1 METKLNPSEI
11 QNVKKSD
18 RFSRFRIVD
27 LVVWCSAQMGSTTF
41 NRWKMCT
48 DSARNYCTNEIFFKK
63 TVTYVYN

>member
-41 NRWKMCT
+41 NR
-48 DSARNYCTNEIFFKK
+48 
-63 TVTYVYN
+63 